1 MSAKILIIDDDLDT
15 LKLVG
20 VMLQR
25 QGYEISAAADGRQG
39 LAKAFAEKPD
49 VILLDVMMPEMD
61 GYEVARQLRKNP
73 ATQSTP
79 ILMFTAKTQLDDK
92 VVGFEVGADDYLT
105 KPTHP
110 AELQAHVRALLSR
123 AEEEAAVDGAV
134 GTQSDQPGRIIGV
147 LSPRGGLGASTVACN
162 LAGALYSRTQ
172 AQVILAELTPGRG
185 TLGMD
190 LGTPSPR
197 GLNRLLSG
205 KPTEIDRDKVEAA
218 LSSHPAGLQLLLAS
232 ENPRDVSLTAQA
244 RHFAVLVPC
253 LAALARFVVLD
264 LGSGLPP
271 YVEGVLP
278 LCDERIVV
286 TEPSPNTVG
295 QTRIMLD
302 EITALGIDPA
312 TISVVLNNRMRSDTQ
327 ILWTEVQKMLGHP
340 LACILTP
347 APELILQATKKHLP
361 AVLSEP
367 TNTASQQI
375 FKLADQLMAHEHAR

>member
-39 LAKAFAEKPD
+39 LAKALTEKPD

-73 ATQSTP
+73 QTQSTP

-92 VVGFEVGADDYLT
+92 VIGFEVGADDYLT

-110 AELQAHVRALLSR
+110 SELQAHVRALLDRVTDQAS
-123 AEEEAAVDGAV
+123 AESPPTPQA
-134 GTQSDQPGRIIGV
+134 QPGRIVGVIG
-147 LSPRGGLGASTVACN
+147 PRGGLGVSTVACN
-162 LAGALYSRTQ
+162 LAGAFYSRTQ
-172 AQVILAELTPGRG
+172 AEVILAELTPGRG
-185 TLGMD
+185 TLGME

-205 KPTEIDRDKVEAA
+205 KPTEINREKVESVLVAHG
-218 LSSHPAGLQLLLAS
+218 SGLKLLLAS
-232 ENPRDVSLTAQA
+232 ENPRDVSLAAQA

-253 LAALARFVVLD
+253 LASMARYVVLD

-271 YVEGVLP
+271 YVEGILP
-278 LCDERIVV
+278 LCNDRVVV
-286 TEPSPNTVG
+286 TEASPNTVG

-302 EITALGIDPA
+302 EITALGIDP
-312 TISVVLNNRMRSDTQ
+312 TSISVVLNNRMRSDTQ
-327 ILWTEVQKMLGHP
+327 MLWTEVQKLLGHP
-340 LACILTP
+340 LASILTP
-347 APELILQATKKHLP
+347 APELLMQAARLHIP
-361 AVLSEP
+361 AVLAEP
-367 TNTASQQI
+367 TNATSQQI
-375 FKLADQLMAHEHAR
+375 LKFADEIVAQVKAK

>member
-39 LAKAFAEKPD
+39 IAKAIAEKPD

-92 VVGFEVGADDYLT
+92 VIGFEVGADDYLT

-110 AELQAHVRALLSR
+110 SELQAHVRALLDR
-123 AEEEAAVDGAV
+123 VVEQPAAEPPAVPQA
-134 GTQSDQPGRIIGV
+134 QRGRVIGV
-147 LSPRGGLGASTVACN
+147 IAPRGGLGVSTVACN
-162 LAGALYSRTQ
+162 LAGAFYSRTQ
-172 AQVILAELTPGRG
+172 AAVILAELTPGRG
-185 TLGMD
+185 TLGME
-190 LGTPSPR
+190 LGTPTPR

-205 KPTEIDRDKVEAA
+205 NPAEITRDKVESV
-218 LSSHPAGLQLLLAS
+218 LVTHGSGLKLLLAS
-232 ENPRDVSLTAQA
+232 ENPRDVSLAAQD
-244 RHFAVLVPC
+244 RHFAALVPC
-253 LAALARFVVLD
+253 LAAMARYVVLD
-264 LGSGLPP
+264 LGSGLPA
-271 YVEGVLP
+271 YVEAILP
-278 LCDERIVV
+278 LCNDGVVV
-286 TEPSPNTVG
+286 TEASPNTVG

-312 TISVVLNNRMRSDTQ
+312 SISVVLNNRVRSDTQ
-327 ILWTEVQKMLGHP
+327 MLWTEVQKMLGHP
-340 LACILTP
+340 LASILMP
-347 APELILQATKKHLP
+347 VPELLMQAAKVHIP
-361 AVLSEP
+361 AVLAEP
-367 TNTASQQI
+367 TNATSQQI
-375 FKLADQLMAHEHAR
+375 LKLADQIVTQAKPK